1 MSLESVV
8 AMAFFVVTASG
19 TVLRLF
25 GIGADKHAIG
35 VVATVCFAHLWAAM
49 PLEGVVKLAFIIVT
63 ASGNVVIFFGIAAD
77 ELVVAIDVV
86 ATDCFAHLWAALS
99 LKKDVIE
106 SWPFL

>member
-1 MSLESVV
+1 MK
-8 AMAFFVVTASG
+8 FVVS
-19 TVLRLF
+19 
-25 GIGADKHAIG
+25 IG